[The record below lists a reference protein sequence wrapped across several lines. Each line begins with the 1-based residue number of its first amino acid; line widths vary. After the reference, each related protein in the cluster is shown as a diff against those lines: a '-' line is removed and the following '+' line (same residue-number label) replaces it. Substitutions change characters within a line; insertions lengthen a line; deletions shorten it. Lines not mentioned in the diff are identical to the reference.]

1 MSLAIELPGEERE
14 LTDEEIRQG
23 VIQWC
28 MGLLSLVLLAI
39 GLHLLLL

>member
-1 MSLAIELPGEERE
+1 MSFAIACLDEERE

-28 MGLLSLVLLAI
+28 MGLLSLVLLALA
-39 GLHLLLL
+39 LHLLLL